1 MQVLKSGKYIIGTK
15 LTAAEQKALD
25 MTTRRQLAEY
35 TRKHELEIEATVI
48 WQIKRILEEELG
60 EEVDVSLLKRLYN
73 GLDVELDKLIDHY
86 EMGID
91 DAQWLCTK
99 KLKDEGIDIEAW
111 RREKYPNMKYEVN
124 CK

>member
-48 WQIKRILEEELG
+48 WQIRRILEEELG
-60 EEVDVSLLKRLYN
+60 SEVDVGLLKRLYD
-73 GLDVELDKLIDHY
+73 GLDVELNKLIEHY

-111 RREKYPNMKYEVN
+111 RREKYPNLKYEVN

>member
-1 MQVLKSGKYIIGTK
+1 MVVLKSGKHIFGAK
-15 LTAAEQKALD
+15 LTAAEKKALD
-25 MTTRRQLAEY
+25 MEARRSLAEY

-48 WQIKRILEEELG
+48 WQIKRVLEEELG
-60 EEVDVSLLKRLYN
+60 EEVDVSLLKRLYE
-73 GLDVELDKLIDHY
+73 GLDVELNKLIDHY
-86 EMGID
+86 EMDDD

-111 RREKYPNMKYEVN
+111 RREKYPNLKYEIN

>member
-1 MQVLKSGKYIIGTK
+1 MVVLKSGKHIFGAK
-15 LTAAEQKALD
+15 LTAAEKKALD
-25 MTTRRQLAEY
+25 MEARRSLAEY

-48 WQIKRILEEELG
+48 WQIKRVLEEELG
-60 EEVDVSLLKRLYN
+60 EEVNVDFLKRLYN

-86 EMGID
+86 EMDDG

-111 RREKYPNMKYEVN
+111 RREKYPNMKYEVT

>member
-1 MQVLKSGKYIIGTK
+1 MLVLKSGKTVFGAK

-25 MTTRRQLAEY
+25 MEARRSLAEY
-35 TRKHELEIEATVI
+35 TRKHELEIEATVL
-48 WQIKRILEEELG
+48 WQIKHITDWDEGQLKAFYQDF
-60 EEVDVSLLKRLYN
+60 DVTLS
-73 GLDVELDKLIDHY
+73 KLIQHY
-86 EMGID
+86 EMGSE

-111 RREKYPNMKYEVN
+111 RREKYPNMRYEVD

>member
-1 MQVLKSGKYIIGTK
+1 MQVLKSGKHVIGVK
-15 LTAAEQKALD
+15 LTAAEKKALD
-25 MTTRRQLAEY
+25 MEARRSLAEY

-48 WQIKRILEEELG
+48 WQTKQVLEAVLG
-60 EEVDVSLLKRLYN
+60 EGFDMDILKRLYD

-86 EMGID
+86 EMD
-91 DAQWLCTK
+91 AEDAQWLCTK

-111 RREKYPNMKYEVN
+111 RREKYPNLKYEVK

>member
-1 MQVLKSGKYIIGTK
+1 MQVLKSGKHIIGTK

-48 WQIKRILEEELG
+48 WQIRRILEEELG
-60 EEVDVSLLKRLYN
+60 SEVDVGLLKRLYD
-73 GLDVELDKLIDHY
+73 GLDVELNKLIEHY

-111 RREKYPNMKYEVN
+111 RREKYPNLRYEVN

>member
-1 MQVLKSGKYIIGTK
+1 MQVLKSGKHIMGVK

-48 WQIKRILEEELG
+48 WQIRHLRDWDEGELKAFYQ
-60 EEVDVSLLKRLYN
+60 DFDIALT
-73 GLDVELDKLIDHY
+73 KLIEHY
-86 EMGID
+86 EMGSE

-111 RREKYPNMKYEVN
+111 HREKYPNMRYEVD